1 MPGVSYKSRAPMAN
15 GAAAKSKL
23 KQPPR
28 RQPTELPK
36 FLFDIFVYLVG
47 KQIQNERHR
56 RDVEGEDN
64 LSYRLWRRKLHSNVR
79 ARIFSFGMHKEAVV
93 HRNPTMRLAILL

>member
-1 MPGVSYKSRAPMAN
+1 MAK
-15 GAAAKSKL
+15 GAAAKSTL

-28 RQPTELPK
+28 SQPTKLPK

-79 ARIFSFGMHKEAVV
+79 ARIFQFWNAQEGGCSPKPNHEA
-93 HRNPTMRLAILL
+93 RDFPQA